1 MVKINEAE
9 SKKEKVIKRNENNLR
24 DLWENTKCPNVQI
37 IGVPEE
43 EDKNKGHEK
52 ILEEIVVEKFPKMEK
67 EIASQ
72 VQESQRVP
80 NG

>member
-24 DLWENTKCPNVQI
+24 DLWENTKWPNVQI

-52 ILEEIVVEKFPKMEK
+52 ILKDN
-67 EIASQ
+67 S
-72 VQESQRVP
+72 
-80 NG
+80 

>member
-24 DLWENTKCPNVQI
+24 DLWENTKCPKVQI

-43 EDKNKGHEK
+43 KDKNKGHEK
-52 ILEEIVVEKFPKMEK
+52 LLEEIIVENFCKMGK
-67 EIASQ
+67 EIATQ
-72 VQESQRVP
+72 VQET
-80 NG
+80 

>member
-52 ILEEIVVEKFPKMEK
+52 TLEEIVVEKFPKMEK